1 MPRSKTATKI
11 LTIAEAHIGEAYVLG
26 ARAPLSNSRWKG
38 PWDCAEFASWCL
50 YQSSGI
56 IYGAEPD
63 TDPMLADAYTGFWAK
78 HATRDDAKINIDE
91 ALRIAGALLLRVPQ
105 TDRTGHIAISDGK
118 GGTIEA
124 HSSKRGVIAT
134 TAADRRWDY
143 GVLVPGL
150 DYNMADS
157 PVAYEPPI
165 DIIRVT
171 RVLMRGPRVKKIQK
185 ALSDL
190 GYATGRIDGV
200 YGPQTAHAV
209 TLFQNDRGLV
219 ADGEV
224 GPVTLQALGL
234 G

>member
-63 TDPMLADAYTGFWAK
+63 TDPMLADAYTGFWA
-78 HATRDDAKINIDE
+78 
-91 ALRIAGALLLRVPQ
+91 LLRVPQ

-190 GYATGRIDGV
+190 GYATGRIDGI